1 MEIKNRAGDV
11 LCKSDTAKTAKEA
24 VEEFVKFERSEG
36 RGADLSGAYLRSADL
51 SGADLRS
58 ADLSGADLSGADL
71 SFAYL
76 SGAYLSGAYLSFADL
91 SGAYLSGA
99 KGYSGSHD
107 FCIELIRGY
116 PEGFFT
122 AHEWATIGKII
133 VYRHCWDKIREYGN
147 AKNIFKKIAD
157 SGWPEYKE
165 AFKS

>member
-11 LCKSDTAKTAKEA
+11 LCKSDTARTAKEA
-24 VEEFVKFERSEG
+24 VEEFAKFERSEG
-36 RGADLSGAYLRSADL
+36 RGAYLRSADL

-58 ADLSGADLSGADL
+58 ADLRSADLSGADL
-71 SFAYL
+71 RS
-76 SGAYLSGAYLSFADL
+76 
-91 SGAYLSGA
+91 A
-99 KGYSGSHD
+99 KNYSGSHD

>member
-36 RGADLSGAYLRSADL
+36 RGADLSGAYLRSAY
-51 SGADLRS
+51 
-58 ADLSGADLSGADL
+58 LSGADLSGAD
-71 SFAYL
+71 
-76 SGAYLSGAYLSFADL
+76 
-91 SGAYLSGA
+91 LSGA